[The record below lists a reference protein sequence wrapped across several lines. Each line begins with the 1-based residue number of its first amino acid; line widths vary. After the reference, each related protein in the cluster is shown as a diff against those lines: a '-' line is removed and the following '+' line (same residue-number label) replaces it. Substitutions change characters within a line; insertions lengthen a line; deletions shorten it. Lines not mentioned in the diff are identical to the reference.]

1 MTQSGSLIATAW
13 VFASMKTQ
21 LQEGVLSSLHFLL
34 LRPSVRPGNPA
45 TVANQAHQHSSVGPW
60 LLHSLLLVEQ
70 RGLLAAWGVILS
82 SVLSVSTWDSF
93 IALHWPA
100 QLSTYAH
107 HGSNAMTTSGC
118 QSLRTQSSSW
128 NFCTFSRLPVERHK
142 CYFPNHTYSY

>member
-13 VFASMKTQ
+13 VFTSMKMQ

-34 LRPSVRPGNPA
+34 LYLRPSVRPRNPA
-45 TVANQAHQHSSVGPW
+45 TVANQAHQHSSVCPL

-70 RGLLAAWGVILS
+70 QGLLAAWYVILS

-93 IALHWPA
+93 IALHWPV

-107 HGSNAMTTSGC
+107 HSSNAMTTSGC
-118 QSLRTQSSSW
+118 QSLRTQNSSW

-142 CYFPNHTYSY
+142 CYFPDHT